1 MGATMKDIA
10 RVTGLGLA
18 TISSYLNGGN
28 VRDQNRIKIEA
39 AIEELHFEVNEVA
52 RGLNTNRTKT
62 IGIVIPELNNI
73 FCAEIITEVE
83 DVLRNHGYATMICD
97 CRTDARRE
105 EEAVEFLFRKRVD
118 GLILMPSGKSGKHLE
133 RFLDAEKPIVLIDRN
148 LEDVACDNVLVDNQ
162 GAVED
167 AVKRLLA
174 SGHQKIGMIA
184 GPEHVFTARERYRG
198 YEAALKNV
206 GIQVEESLVV
216 HGDYT
221 IAGGVRAMKE
231 LVGQNPDMTAMIVS
245 NYEMTVGA
253 MIECNE
259 MGIQIPGE
267 LSVIGFDN
275 LEFAKASN
283 PKLSIVAQPTKEI
296 GRHVA
301 ELILERLDGNSK
313 DRPQKAVKLKTS
325 FVEGKSVHILSK

>member
-10 RVTGLGLA
+10 KMTGLGLA

-28 VRDQNRIKIEA
+28 VREKNRIKIEA

-52 RGLNTNRTKT
+52 RGLKTNRTKT

-118 GLILMPSGKSGKHLE
+118 GLILMPSGKSGKHLD
-133 RFLDAEKPIVLIDRN
+133 RFLHAEKPIVLIDRN
-148 LEDVACDNVLVDNQ
+148 LEDVDCDNVLVDNQ

-167 AVKRLLA
+167 AVKRLLV

-198 YEAALKNV
+198 YEAALKNA

-231 LVGQNPDMTAMIVS
+231 LVGQNADMTAMVVS

-259 MGIQIPGE
+259 MGIQIPNQ

-301 ELILERLDGNSK
+301 ELILERLNGSSK

-325 FVEGKSVHILSK
+325 FVEGKSVHILSE